1 LTFKSEATYIT
12 LKNKGK
18 EEKFHSLYEDA
29 LSNFEKTLGE
39 HLPLYIAGKK
49 VKAGK
54 EYAKK
59 SPIDSRITVRYI
71 QLAER
76 DEVNSAVKAAK
87 DAFKEW
93 GWLSYTKR
101 AQIMQKAADI
111 MSRRKYELAA
121 AMTLD
126 NGKNRYEAVGDVD
139 EAIDY
144 LRYYS
149 EEIVRNKGYEREIK
163 GVLPGEKVR
172 SVMKPYGVWGVIS
185 PFNFPLAITC
195 GMTTGALVT
204 GNTVVLKPATD
215 SPLLA
220 FYLYEI
226 LAEAGLPDGV
236 LNVITGSGASAGQPI
251 IEHQDVMGIAFT
263 GSYAVGAKGYLD
275 FSSKGPK
282 PFIAEMGG
290 KNAAIVTDK
299 ADLDKAAEGI
309 ARGAFGFSG
318 QKCSA
323 TSRLIVLRSVKDK
336 LLDKL
341 LKFTSNLKLGDP
353 RKKDTFLGPVINEV
367 AYNKYA
373 RAVDDARRDGK
384 ILIGG
389 AREEK
394 GNDDVLPYGYYVK
407 PTIVDNLPASHRLNY
422 EELFVPFLT
431 VITADNLQQAVDIA
445 NSVEYGLTG
454 AIYSEDEKEI
464 EYFFSHIQAGVVYA
478 NRVVGA
484 TTGAMVGV
492 QPFVGWKHSGSTG
505 KGAGGQFYLPQFLRE
520 QAQSTYD

>member
-1 LTFKSEATYIT
+1 MVFRSEATFIR
-12 LKNKGK
+12 LKENGR
-18 EEKFHSLYEDA
+18 EEEFHSRYEEA
-29 LSNFEKTLGE
+29 LEYVQKEAGK
-39 HLPLYIAGKK
+39 HYPLYIAGKE
-49 VKAGK
+49 VKASK
-54 EYAKK
+54 EFPKR
-59 SPIDSRITVRYI
+59 SPMDSRLVLGYI
-71 QLAER
+71 QLAEK
-76 DEVNSAVKAAK
+76 EHVMKAVEAAK

-93 GWLSYTKR
+93 GWLSYRKR
-101 AQIMQKAADI
+101 AAIARKAAEI
-111 MSRRKYELAA
+111 MAKRKYELAA
-121 AMTLD
+121 LMTLD
-126 NGKNRYEAVGDVD
+126 NGKNRFEAVGDVD

-149 EEIVRNKGYEREIK
+149 EEMVKNKGYERRIK
-163 GVLPGEKVR
+163 GVLPGESVK

-215 SPLLA
+215 APLLA
-220 FYLYEI
+220 FSLYEVYRD
-226 LAEAGLPDGV
+226 AGLPEGV
-236 LNVITGSGASAGQPI
+236 LNLLTGSGASAGQPI
-251 IEHQDVMGIAFT
+251 IEHPDVMGIAFT

-275 FSSKGPK
+275 FSAKGPK

-290 KNAAIVTDK
+290 KNAAIVTSK

-323 TSRLIVLRSVKDK
+323 TSRLIVFRSVKEK

-341 LKFTSNLKLGDP
+341 VRFTSSLKLGDP
-353 RKKDTFLGPVINEV
+353 RKKDVFLGPIINEA
-367 AYNKYA
+367 AYMKYS
-373 RAVDDARRDGK
+373 RAAEDAKKEGK

-389 AREEK
+389 MREEK
-394 GNDDVLPYGYYVK
+394 GEEVFKYGYYVR
-407 PTIVDNLPASHRLNY
+407 PTIVDGLPREHRLNY

-431 VITADNLQQAVDIA
+431 VIAVDSLEEAINVA

-454 AIYSEDEKEI
+454 AIYSEDQNEVQ
-464 EYFFSHIQAGVVYA
+464 YFFDHIEAGVVYA
-478 NRVVGA
+478 NRTVGA

-492 QPFVGWKHSGSTG
+492 QPFGGWKHSGSTG
-505 KGAGGQFYLPQFLRE
+505 KGAGAEFYLPQFLRQ
-520 QAQSTYD
+520 QAQSTYS

>member
-1 LTFKSEATYIT
+1 MTFKSEATYIT
-12 LKNKGK
+12 LKERGK
-18 EEKFHSLYEDA
+18 EEEFHTRYEEA
-29 LSNFEKTLGE
+29 LSEFEKTLGQ
-39 HLPLYIAGKK
+39 HLPLYIGGKE
-49 VKAGK
+49 VKALR

-59 SPIDSRITVRYI
+59 SPIDSRLVVRYI
-71 QLAER
+71 QLAESQDVER
-76 DEVNSAVKAAK
+76 AVKAAK
-87 DAFKEW
+87 DSFEDW
-93 GWLSYTKR
+93 SSMSYRKR
-101 AQIMQKAADI
+101 ADIMQKAADI
-111 MSRRKYELAA
+111 MSKRKYELAA

-149 EEIVRNKGYEREIK
+149 EEIVRNNGYEREIK
-163 GVLPGEKVR
+163 GVLPGERVR

-220 FYLYEI
+220 FYLYDI
-226 LAEAGLPDGV
+226 LSEAGLPDGV

-251 IEHQDVMGIAFT
+251 IEHKDVMGIAFT

-275 FSSKGPK
+275 FSAKGPK

-299 ADLDKAAEGI
+299 ANLDKAAEGV

-323 TSRLIVLRSVKDK
+323 TSRLIVFRSVKEK
-336 LLDKL
+336 MLEKL
-341 LKFTSNLKLGDP
+341 LKFTSGLRLGDP
-353 RKKDTFLGPVINEV
+353 RKKETFLGPVINE
-367 AYNKYA
+367 AAFMKYS
-373 RAVDDARRDGK
+373 RAVEDAKKDGR
-384 ILIGG
+384 ILTGG

-394 GNDDVLPYGYYVK
+394 GDEVMPYGYYVR
-407 PTIVDNLPASHRLNY
+407 PTIVDSLPPSHRLNY

-431 VITADNLQQAVDIA
+431 VITVDNLQQALEVA

-454 AIYSEDEKEI
+454 AIFSEDEKEVS
-464 EYFFSHIQAGVVYA
+464 YFFDHIQAGVVYA

-520 QAQSTYD
+520 QAQSTYQ

>member
-1 LTFKSEATYIT
+1 MTFRSEATYIT

-18 EEKFHSLYEDA
+18 EEEFHSLYEEA

-39 HLPLYIAGKK
+39 HLPLYIAGKQ
-49 VKAGK
+49 VKASK
-54 EYAKK
+54 EYAKR
-59 SPIDSRITVRYI
+59 SPVDSRLIVRYI

-76 DEVNSAVKAAK
+76 EEVNNAIRAAK
-87 DAFKEW
+87 EAFKEW

-101 AQIMQKAADI
+101 AQVMQKAADI
-111 MSRRKYELAA
+111 MSKRKYELAA

-149 EEIVRNKGYEREIK
+149 EEIVRNRGYEREIQ
-163 GVLPGEKVR
+163 GVLPGEKVK

-226 LAEAGLPDGV
+226 LSEAGLPEGV

-251 IEHQDVMGIAFT
+251 IESQDVMGIAFT

-275 FSSKGPK
+275 FSSNGPK

-290 KNAAIVTDK
+290 KNAAIVTHK
-299 ADLDKAAEGI
+299 ADLDKAAEGV

-323 TSRLIVLRSVKDK
+323 TSRLIVLRSIKDRM
-336 LLDKL
+336 LEKL
-341 LKFTSNLKLGDP
+341 LKFTSGLKLGDP
-353 RKKDTFLGPVINEV
+353 RKKDTFLGPVINEA
-367 AYNKYA
+367 AYNKYL
-373 RAVDDARRDGK
+373 RAVGDARRDGK
-384 ILIGG
+384 ILTGG
-389 AREEK
+389 GREEN
-394 GNDDVLPYGYYVK
+394 GEVMPYGYYVR
-407 PTIVDNLPASHRLNY
+407 PTIVDGLPTFHRLNY

-431 VITADNLQQAVDIA
+431 VITVDDLQQAVDVA

-454 AIYSEDEKEI
+454 AIFSEDESEI

-520 QAQSTYD
+520 QAQSTYK